1 MVQLNEM
8 GRRMKEKRAVRMG
21 PITRMLVAHFA
32 SRYDDEPGSKR
43 AAYGLLGGYVSTVV
57 NTVLAVVKLGLGIVT
72 GSIGIIADAV
82 HTFSDSLTSVVLI
95 AGSYMA
101 RQPPDKE
108 HPFGHGRAES
118 VATMVIAVLLSVAGF
133 EFGKVGVERFFSP
146 TPVTASWWVVGALCL
161 TIVVKEWMSR
171 FSRALARD
179 SGNTALDADFWHH
192 RSDAIST
199 ALVVVGVVAGQYGW
213 PQVDAL
219 AGIGVAIFLFYVAF
233 TVARDAIHPLVGAA
247 PAPEEVRQVKDLALS
262 VDGVRGVHEVVI
274 HRYGDVR
281 FVSLHVE
288 TSDERT
294 SGEIHTIT
302 HAVERLVAAET
313 RGSVCVHPDPV
324 NSSHPVYARVQEL
337 VELMVARE
345 ADLISYHDLR
355 IVGSGE
361 EMYVIVEVKPSP
373 ETDSAIEA
381 TIRLEVGLKSVF
393 PNAEMVVEVE
403 PTFSY

>member
-1 MVQLNEM
+1 M
-8 GRRMKEKRAVRMG
+8 GRGMKEKRAVRMG
-21 PITRMLVAHFA
+21 AITRLLVDKFA
-32 SRYDDEPGSKR
+32 SNYDETPGSKR
-43 AAYGLLGGYVSTVV
+43 ATYGLLGGYVSTIL
-57 NTVLAVVKLGLGIVT
+57 NTILAVVKLALGVVT

-95 AGSYMA
+95 AGSYLA

-118 VATMVIAVLLSVAGF
+118 VATMIIAVLLGVAGF
-133 EFGKVGVERFFSP
+133 EFGKVGVERFISP

-171 FSRALARD
+171 FSLDLARD

-219 AGIGVAIFLFYVAF
+219 AGIGVAIFLFYVAY
-233 TVARDAIHPLVGAA
+233 TVAREAIHPLVGEA
-247 PAPEEVRQVKDLALS
+247 PAPEEVRSVKELALS
-262 VDGVRGVHEVVI
+262 VDGVRGVHDVVI

-288 TSDERT
+288 TSDDH
-294 SGEIHTIT
+294 SAGEMHTIT
-302 HAVERLVAAET
+302 HTVERLVARET
-313 RGSVCVHPDPV
+313 HGSVCVHPDPV
-324 NSSHPVYARVQEL
+324 NSSHPEYARVEEL

-345 ADLISYHDLR
+345 EDLESYHDLR
-355 IVGSGE
+355 IVGAGE

-373 ETDSAIEA
+373 EMDQGSEAIL
-381 TIRLEVGLKSVF
+381 RLESGLKSVF
-393 PNAEMVVEVE
+393 PYAVMVVELE
-403 PTFSY
+403 PIYSY